1 MIVIQLFIVMKTS
14 NEIAAPVYIQLYAKN
29 GLETDSLISEL
40 SSLSEEYKI
49 CDLFTLEGITPSL
62 NDKERNIIY
71 ISVLLVPSLSQGER
85 AVEYIQ
91 AIFEN
96 FFNNYP
102 KYTEP
107 I

>member
-1 MIVIQLFIVMKTS
+1 MIQLNTVMKTLHD
-14 NEIAAPVYIQLYAKN
+14 IVAPVFIQLYAKN
-29 GLETDSLISEL
+29 GLETDTLISEL
-40 SSLSEEYKI
+40 SSLAEQYQVA
-49 CDLFTLEGITPSL
+49 DLFVLEGITPSL
-62 NDKERNIIY
+62 NDLDKNIIY
-71 ISVLLVPSLSQGER
+71 ISVTLMPSLTKSER

-91 AIFEN
+91 SIFEN